1 MMPLTAANIGE
12 VHSIKKVGGLE
23 ETRRFLTNLGF
34 TEGAEVS
41 IISRMAGNVIV
52 NVRDARVA
60 INEDMA
66 RKIIV

>member
-1 MMPLTAANIGE
+1 MPLTAANIGE